1 MAISDRVYD
10 IKDSIK
16 TGGTSTSNKVLKEVS
31 NVTKKAVDSFDTM
44 KTKITKDLKGKTIY
58 QDFIDNNKPS
68 LDKFISSVN
77 EGNTNSSLAR
87 KIKNGI
93 EGMTYS
99 DVLGKFKFG
108 QLIYSPREKL
118 LKFKS
123 IVFDNVDFYEFLKI
137 VLDGYCTE
145 DNVDRVYKIMKS
157 LKENKIEN
165 GFIKNPCYFTVLLS
179 EGNRMDYSVH
189 SGDIDL
195 VETNVDDINL
205 LNSLK
210 DITGGLLPIVSNHAD
225 SNYVNNANSNY
236 VNNANSNYANNANN
250 DNSNYANSANSD
262 YVNNDDNN
270 HTKQKTGPLSSDIN
284 PNEYKSAINK
294 NSLKNKISNG
304 LDSTVEK
311 TKDIVEKVSESKV
324 YNTGADLIFDGI
336 DIVKS
341 SEVVSK
347 VKQGFIGSSSIF
359 SSINSKSDC
368 Q

>member
-1 MAISDRVYD
+1 MAISDRVYN

-16 TGGTSTSNKVLKEVS
+16 TGGASTSNKVLKEVS
-31 NVTKKAVDSFDTM
+31 NVTKKAVDGFDTM

-58 QDFIDNNKPS
+58 QDFVDNNKCS

-123 IVFDNVDFYEFLKI
+123 IAFDNVDFYEFLKI

-179 EGNRMDYSVH
+179 EGNRMDYTVR
-189 SGDIDL
+189 SGGIDL

-210 DITGGLLPIVSNHAD
+210 DLTGGLLPIVS
-225 SNYVNNANSNY
+225 SNDYANNDYANNDYVNNANSDY
-236 VNNANSNYANNANN
+236 VNH
-250 DNSNYANSANSD
+250 ANSD
-262 YVNNDDNN
+262 YAN
-270 HTKQKTGPLSSDIN
+270 HANSDYADSNYTKQKTDSLSSDIN
-284 PNEYKSAINK
+284 PNEYKSTINK

-304 LDSTVEK
+304 LGSTVEK
-311 TKDIVEKVSESKV
+311 TKDIVERISESKV

-336 DIVKS
+336 DTVKS

-347 VKQGFIGSSSIF
+347 VKKGFIGSSSIF